1 MTKAAVPASIEY
13 LYARVHAMRAKTFH
27 GESLHELANADG
39 MDGMAGEMR
48 RHGIVA
54 HNRESFAKAVQ
65 IRELEILD
73 KLRLQMPP
81 VLERYYRAFMDRTR
95 YRNIKTLLRYR
106 YFKENEETIRSLIIP
121 MPFGEPV
128 DITRALR
135 VEAVEDFISELHLGE
150 EAPEVEACVRPLMKS
165 KDIIAA
171 ESDLERLAYAK
182 LLAAARQLPSVIR
195 TPAVELV
202 QLEIDIQNICMLM
215 RNARTTHW
223 IAERMARLWMPDGRF
238 LSDKLLESLVMAGD
252 VREIIAALPKAYQ
265 REFSKVAGHDL
276 PQVEHAAW
284 KMLFALAERIHRGS
298 SDMRMPL
305 VAFPF
310 LLHFESIDL
319 SRLNECVYFGFNPR
333 EIADYL
339 FGLTWTDH

>member
-1 MTKAAVPASIEY
+1 MTKAAFPASIEY
-13 LYARVHAMRAKTFH
+13 LYARVHAMRAETFH
-27 GESLHELANADG
+27 GESLQELANSDG
-39 MDGMAGEMR
+39 LKELSEEMK

-65 IRELEILD
+65 VRELEILD
-73 KLRLQMPP
+73 KLRLQMPAY
-81 VLERYYRAFMDRTR
+81 LERYYRAFMERTR

-106 YFKENEETIRSLIIP
+106 YFKENEETIRSLVIP
-121 MPFGEPV
+121 LPFGESV

-135 VEAVEDFISELHLGE
+135 AEALEDFIAELHLGDD
-150 EAPEVEACVRPLMKS
+150 APEVEACVRPLMKNR
-165 KDIIAA
+165 DIIVA

-182 LLAAARQLPSVIR
+182 LLEAAGRLPLAIR
-195 TPAVELV
+195 KAAVELV
-202 QLEIDIQNICMLM
+202 QQEIDIQNICMLL

-223 IAERMARLWMPDGRF
+223 ITERMARLWMPGGRF
-238 LSDKLLESLVMAGD
+238 LSETLLDSLVMAGD
-252 VREIIAALPKAYQ
+252 VREIIAGLPPVYQ
-265 REFSKVAGHDL
+265 RQFSAVAVNDL
-276 PQVEHAAW
+276 PQVEHALW
-284 KMLFALAERIHRGS
+284 KMLFTLAEKIHRGS
-298 SDMRMPL
+298 SDLRMPL